1 MKKYMI
7 WLLGGIVICVLIF
20 LPIKYPDV
28 TNNFIAMFKNEYFYR
43 VTGNSMYPTFNDKQ
57 MWYGYPCEK
66 DSCWNNNLKR
76 GDVVVIDRENRDF
89 LIKRIVGLPG
99 EVVTITYGKVYI
111 NGYLLNEPYIQDQN
125 STLGQKYCTR
135 YAIGNDQIFVLGD
148 NRRSSND
155 SRYFGVIKLSQVVA
169 YSEYSRYQKGVENS
183 TIDTQII
190 KVNENKCPLL
200 Q

>member
-20 LPIKYPDV
+20 LPIKYSDV

-43 VTGNSMYPTFNDKQ
+43 ITGNSMYPTFNDKQ

-76 GDVVVIDRENRDF
+76 GDVVVIDIGNKDF
-89 LIKRIVGLPG
+89 FIKRIIGLPG
-99 EVVTITYGKVYI
+99 EVVTIVGGNVYI
-111 NGYLLNEPYIQDQN
+111 NKNLLNEPYLQDQY
-125 STLGQKYCTR
+125 STLSQKYCTR
-135 YAIGNDQIFVLGD
+135 YAIGNDQLFVLGD
-148 NRRSSND
+148 NRRHSND
-155 SRYFGVIKLSQVVA
+155 SRYLGVIKLSQVMA
-169 YSEYSRYQKGVENS
+169 YSEYSRYQKGVENPS
-183 TIDTQII
+183 VGTQTINIDE
-190 KVNENKCPLL
+190 KDCPLF